1 MSEKPRA
8 SKADKSGQSDFLIGE
23 ALLGEG
29 DELAHLDV
37 MIGDRSGP
45 VGNAF
50 ANGLVH
56 LSQGHTPLLACIRP
70 NLLPKP
76 ATIIVPKVTVHNLED
91 ANKVFGPAQAAIA
104 KAIADCLEEGVI
116 PIEKA
121 DEWVCIVSVFIHP
134 NAKDPRKIYQFNYA
148 ATRLAVRRAIG
159 RYPPLNKLWFD
170 KDRAKHP
177 VAGVRMPR
185 LWRPPYIQVALDNP
199 EWGGHKK
206 VLEELPKSD
215 RIIIEAGTPLVK
227 RYGVDICKSI
237 REILPDT
244 FIVADLK
251 TLDVGKLE
259 VDFAFNATADAMVVS
274 GLASPDTINKFV
286 LECQRMGQYAF
297 IDTMEVEDPLAK
309 LKSLKEVPDVVIIHR
324 GIDTE
329 ETQKDPTAH
338 WKLIPEIKGLY
349 SDKIY
354 VSGRPR
360 VLVAVAGGL
369 TNATAPAAIKAG
381 ADILIVGRYITSA
394 KDPER
399 AMRNLL
405 NVMPGSS
412 DIDLSRVHS
421 DDDDTGK
428 AKFVPD

>member
-1 MSEKPRA
+1 MPKSVDSKP
-8 SKADKSGQSDFLIGE
+8 DFFIGE

-37 MIGDRSGP
+37 MIGDRNGP
-45 VGNAF
+45 VGTAF
-50 ANGLVH
+50 ATGLVS
-56 LSQGHTPLLACIRP
+56 LSKGHTPLLAVIRP
-70 NLLPKP
+70 NLIPKP
-76 ATIIVPKVTVHNLED
+76 QAIIVPKVTIGDLDD
-91 ANKVFGPAQAAIA
+91 ANKIFGPAQAAVA
-104 KAIADCLEEGVI
+104 KAIADCLEEGII
-116 PIEKA
+116 PLDKA

-134 NAKDPRKIYQFNYA
+134 NAKDYRRIYQYNYG
-148 ATRLAVRRAIG
+148 ATRLAIARAIK

-177 VAGVRMPR
+177 VAGIRVSR

-206 VLEELPKSD
+206 MLEQLPKSD
-215 RIIIEAGTPLVK
+215 RVIIEAGTPLVK
-227 RYGVDICKSI
+227 RYGIDICKSI
-237 REILPDT
+237 REVIPDA

-259 VDFAFNATADAMVVS
+259 VDFAFNSTADAVVVS
-274 GLASPDTINKFV
+274 GLSSNETVNKFLV
-286 LECQRMGQYAF
+286 ECQRMGMYAVVDF
-297 IDTMEVEDPLAK
+297 MEVEDPITK
-309 LKSLKEVPDVVIIHR
+309 LQGLKEIPDIVLIHR

-329 ETQKDPTAH
+329 ETKKDPSLRWA
-338 WKLIPEIKGLY
+338 LIPQVKELY
-349 SDKIY
+349 ADKAY
-354 VSGRPR
+354 VSGKPR

-369 TNATAPAAIKAG
+369 NNESAALALKMG

-399 AMRNLL
+399 ALRNLL
-405 NVMPGSS
+405 NVIPGSS

-421 DDDDTGK
+421 DDDDTDS

>member
-1 MSEKPRA
+1 MPKSVDSKP
-8 SKADKSGQSDFLIGE
+8 DFFIGE

-37 MIGDRSGP
+37 MIGDRNGP
-45 VGNAF
+45 VGTAF
-50 ANGLVH
+50 ATGLVS
-56 LSQGHTPLLACIRP
+56 LSKGHTPLLAVIRP
-70 NLLPKP
+70 NLIPKP
-76 ATIIVPKVTVHNLED
+76 QAIIVPKVTIGDLDD
-91 ANKVFGPAQAAIA
+91 ANKIFGPAQAAVA
-104 KAIADCLEEGVI
+104 KAIADCLEEGII
-116 PIEKA
+116 PLDKA

-134 NAKDPRKIYQFNYA
+134 NAKDYRRIYQYNYG
-148 ATRLAVRRAIG
+148 ATRLAIARAIK

-177 VAGVRMPR
+177 VAGIRVSR

-206 VLEELPKSD
+206 MLEQLPKSD
-215 RIIIEAGTPLVK
+215 RVIIEAGTPLVK
-227 RYGVDICKSI
+227 RYGIDICKSI
-237 REILPDT
+237 REVIPDA

-259 VDFAFNATADAMVVS
+259 VDFAFNSTADAVVVS
-274 GLASPDTINKFV
+274 GLSSNETVNKFLV
-286 LECQRMGQYAF
+286 ECQRMGMYAVVDF
-297 IDTMEVEDPLAK
+297 MEVEDPITK
-309 LKSLKEVPDVVIIHR
+309 LQGLKEIPDIVLIHR

-329 ETQKDPTAH
+329 ETKKDPSLRWA
-338 WKLIPEIKGLY
+338 LIPQVKELY
-349 SDKIY
+349 ADKAY
-354 VSGRPR
+354 VSGKPR

-369 TNATAPAAIKAG
+369 NNESAALALKMG

-399 AMRNLL
+399 ALRNLL
-405 NVMPGSS
+405 NVIPGSS

-421 DDDDTGK
+421 DDDDTDS
-428 AKFVPD
+428 A